1 MSTRTS
7 VIVGANRGI
16 GLELARGLV
25 ARGDRVIATARDVEA
40 ATALAEVGTSAV
52 LALDIADDA
61 SIAAFAGALGELTDH
76 VDLLVNNAGLNAG
89 SVGHDGPAGVLE
101 MGRSTLL
108 AVTDVNAVGPMLVTQ
123 ALEPML
129 AAAADGAW
137 IVNISSQLGSMEI
150 GLKMGRDVAYNVSKA
165 ALNMVTV
172 CTARELVDR
181 GIRSVAFHPGWVRT
195 DMGGPS
201 AALSPEESAAGILA
215 KVDAL
220 SPDDNGGF
228 FRWDGSPH
236 PW

>member
-1 MSTRTS
+1 MSSRTS

-25 ARGDRVIATARDVEA
+25 ARGDRVIATARDVDG
-40 ATALAEVGTSAV
+40 ATALADVGPSAI
-52 LALDIADDA
+52 LPLDIADDA
-61 SIAAFAGALGELTDH
+61 SIASFAGALGDLTDH

-101 MGRSTLL
+101 MGRSALL
-108 AVTDVNAVGPMLVTQ
+108 AVTDVNAAGPMLVTQ
-123 ALEPML
+123 ALEPLL
-129 AAAADGAW
+129 AAASSGAW

-172 CTARELVDR
+172 CTARELADR
-181 GIRSVAFHPGWVRT
+181 DIRSVAFHPGWVRT

-201 AALSPEESAAGILA
+201 AALSPEESAAGILT

-220 SPDDNGGF
+220 TPDDNGGF
-228 FRWDGSPH
+228 FRWDGTTH

>member
-1 MSTRTS
+1 MTTRTS

-25 ARGDRVIATARDVEA
+25 QRGDHVIATARDVAA
-40 ATALAEVGTSAV
+40 ATDLADVRPAAI
-52 LALDIADDA
+52 LPLDIADDA
-61 SIAAFAGALGELTDH
+61 SIAAFAAALGDLTGH
-76 VDLLVNNAGLNAG
+76 IDLLVNNAGLNAG

-108 AVTDVNAVGPMLVTQ
+108 AVTDVNAAGPMMVTQ
-123 ALEPML
+123 ALEPQL
-129 AAAADGAW
+129 AAAPNGSW
-137 IVNISSQLGSMEI
+137 IVNISSQLGSMEV
-150 GLKMGRDVAYNVSKA
+150 GLKGGRDVAYNVSKA

-181 GIRSVAFHPGWVRT
+181 DIRSVAFHPGWVRT
-195 DMGGPS
+195 DMGGAS
-201 AALSPEESAAGILA
+201 AALSPEESATGILA

-220 SPDDNGGF
+220 TSDDNGGF
-228 FRWDGSPH
+228 FRWDGTPH